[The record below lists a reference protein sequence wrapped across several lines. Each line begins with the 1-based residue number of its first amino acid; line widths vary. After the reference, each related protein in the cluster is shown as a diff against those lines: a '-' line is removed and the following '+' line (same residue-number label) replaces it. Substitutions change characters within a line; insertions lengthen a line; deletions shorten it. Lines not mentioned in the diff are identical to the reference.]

1 MFASSLVLAVGV
13 AYGAGVARLW
23 RNAGVGQGIARG
35 QAAAFA
41 CGWLALAA
49 ALVSPLD
56 ELAER
61 LFAAHMAQHELL
73 MVVAAPLVALA
84 SPLVAFMWTLPRGGR
99 RTVMYWVRGRRI
111 AAAWVAVTAPATVW
125 LLHAA
130 VLWIWHMPS
139 LYDAALQH
147 EAVHAVQHTCFFT
160 SAALFWWGLAH
171 GRYGRTGYGVA
182 VVYLF
187 ATAVHSGV
195 LGALL
200 AFSPRVWYPL
210 YDRPATTLGLTP
222 LEDQQLAGLLMWV
235 PAGLVFIAGGLY
247 FFAAWLRESE
257 RRTRRLSD
265 SARRVAAPIVI
276 AGTIGC
282 FSATAC
288 SRDPAS
294 DFARLLEKAASWAAS
309 VQFAEEM
316 AKNDYVP
323 RTYMH
328 DLLSTARGELDAL
341 TQKIEQAKD
350 VDAAARSRAADA
362 CRRMTAIMRDADGG
376 DAVPDLGALRAIEL
390 RLREAARAARGGG

>member
-1 MFASSLVLAVGV
+1 MFVSSVVVAVGV

-23 RNAGVGQGIARG
+23 RNAGVGQGIVRG
-35 QAAAFA
+35 QAIAFA

-49 ALVSPLD
+49 ALLSPLD
-56 ELAER
+56 VLAER

-99 RTVMYWVRGRRI
+99 RTVMHWVRGRRA
-111 AAAWVAVTAPATVW
+111 AAAWAALTAPATVW

-130 VLWIWHMPS
+130 VLWVWHMPS

-147 EAVHAVQHTCFFT
+147 DAVHAVQHTCFFT
-160 SAALFWWGLAH
+160 SAALFWWGMAH
-171 GRYGRTGYGVA
+171 GRYGRMGYGVA
-182 VVYLF
+182 VVYVF
-187 ATAVHSGV
+187 ATAMHSGV

-265 SARRVAAPIVI
+265 SAQRAVLPLVAI
-276 AGTIGC
+276 AVL
-282 FSATAC
+282 SAASC
-288 SRDPAS
+288 ARDPATG
-294 DFARLLEKAASWAAS
+294 FARLLERAASWSAS

-316 AKNDYVP
+316 AKNEFVP
-323 RTYMH
+323 GTYMH
-328 DLLSTARGELDAL
+328 DLLSTAYEKLDAL
-341 TQKIEQAKD
+341 AQQIEQAEG
-350 VDAAARSRAADA
+350 VDAGARSRAADA
-362 CRRMTAIMRDADGG
+362 CRRMTAMIRDADS
-376 DAVPDLGALRAIEL
+376 AHALPDPGALRAIEL
-390 RLREAARAARGGG
+390 RLREAALAARGGG